1 MKKIGGKIAVVLAVI
16 ALLGVYY
23 YVALPAVNIH
33 ATEFW
38 IFLVILVV
46 LAALIYVRK
55 KKLNRYEMKESKGLK
70 AILTVLVVIVAVYLL
85 GSLLSSPIVNAKKY
99 QKLMKV
105 ETGEFT
111 KDIEELS
118 FVRFRF
124 LTVILRRFWV
134 TERWEV
140 WLIWFLSLKWMSSI
154 HRSITRIVLYVFL
167 R

>member
-70 AILTVLVVIVAVYLL
+70 AILTVLVVSGISV
-85 GSLLSSPIVNAKKY
+85 GISS
-99 QKLMKV
+99 
-105 ETGEFT
+105 
-111 KDIEELS
+111 
-118 FVRFRF
+118 
-124 LTVILRRFWV
+124 
-134 TERWEV
+134 
-140 WLIWFLSLKWMSSI
+140 FLSDSERKEISKAYESGD
-154 HRSITRIVLYVFL
+154 RRVYKGYRGTFF
-167 R
+167 

>member
-85 GSLLSSPIVNAKKY
+85 GSLLSSDSERKEISKAY
-99 QKLMKV
+99 
-105 ETGEFT
+105 ESG
-111 KDIEELS
+111 D
-118 FVRFRF
+118 
-124 LTVILRRFWV
+124 RRVYKGYRGTF
-134 TERWEV
+134 
-140 WLIWFLSLKWMSSI
+140 F
-154 HRSITRIVLYVFL
+154 
-167 R
+167 

>member
-70 AILTVLVVIVAVYLL
+70 AILTVLVVIVAVYLF
-85 GSLLSSPIVNAKKY
+85 GISS
-99 QKLMKV
+99 
-105 ETGEFT
+105 
-111 KDIEELS
+111 
-118 FVRFRF
+118 
-124 LTVILRRFWV
+124 
-134 TERWEV
+134 
-140 WLIWFLSLKWMSSI
+140 FLSDSERKEISKAYESGD
-154 HRSITRIVLYVFL
+154 RRVYKGYRGTFF
-167 R
+167 